1 MNATEK
7 TPLWLDLRKEYIDD
21 NFDKL
26 QTYLKDCSPQTP
38 KDSFY
43 STTID
48 LLRERIEDLLNTL
61 SVRPIYAEEE
71 DRHQLTF
78 NVKLLASYLLVDGS
92 HSLALPAYI
101 AFLGHL
107 RILNPR
113 MSDSILKA
121 MMDRL
126 KHEKIALLGFT
137 WSDLDRMGT
146 DIFAYQV
153 STSVKFDTP
162 IKKPLAYAKHG
173 TVFLSEKGL
182 YMTHQSKDESKML
195 LKTGSHSVESSLG
208 IALMTPTSEKLKQS
222 VENDLVAMDEFTN
235 KFILQQ
241 SRMQEKKKT
250 QRQKSYDEGEEA
262 IVRIKAID
270 PNGTIH
276 VETVDATYTPLEGVI
291 RYGMGSIV
299 YYRTNTLYQYF
310 HVGDYLTATLQNLE
324 QGIFSIDR
332 QLVDFFVEDTR
343 KYAEEENLFLSKL
356 IDERPTS
363 YGWLNSFGIAFYTPN
378 TGQYSRGE
386 FAVLSVKSYGKG
398 DYYGKIDAA
407 IEEGSDEQFDEQ
419 AVRHDC
425 IRAFAE
431 RTQPPVAPKTEE
443 EMGELSPVVIRL
455 LLRQI
460 FEYQKTLLKPSDR
473 FRLLSNAN
481 VMAELVG
488 DDLSSSYIRF
498 ARTYLRALVQFVHEE
513 KFDAVQLVPDAEYQD
528 ATSTLIRMSVIDLLK
543 EYGKTEN
550 SEKLARAIADFETTQ
565 PILARLARLIQTS
578 NSMRGTL
585 SDAAL
590 NVIRREIIKTLS
602 FETEN
607 DADLEEDGGIY
618 LGVESGTQE
627 FKTSMVYPANNQMQP
642 EEYTQNQNVLK
653 GVCAF
658 LNSTTGGTLY
668 LGVNDQGAVTGI
680 DEDMKYLKLNS
691 IDSYMRYVQDTA
703 KKYFG
708 IDTIPYLRIEP
719 MYDNTVV
726 AIHVEPHPY
735 RVVELN
741 DKAYLRIN
749 AESREMPEQVR
760 QQLIARKIFTNKD
773 KAAAISRLQHAWT
786 QKKCVILHDY
796 ASSHGGKVSDR
807 MVEAYEVR
815 PEDGLVMCYDR
826 KKFEVRVFNINR
838 IGYVEILE
846 NEPWKYLASH
856 KKIDV
861 DVFHMTGDT
870 SFHVSLQI
878 DMMAKNLLI
887 EEYPT
892 SKNYITP
899 HKGDANIWYFDTN
912 VNKLEGVGRFYIGLA
927 NRIKILDAPELEAYI
942 KEFTKTYL

>member
-1 MNATEK
+1 MSATEK

-21 NFDKL
+21 NFEKF
-26 QTYLKDCSPQTP
+26 QTYLKDCAPQST

-61 SVRPIYAEEE
+61 SVQPIYEEEE

-78 NVKLLASYLLVDGS
+78 NVKLLASYLLADGS
-92 HSLALPAYI
+92 YALSLPAYI

-107 RILNPR
+107 RVLNPR
-113 MSDSILKA
+113 MSDNIMKA
-121 MMDRL
+121 MMERL
-126 KHEKIALLGFT
+126 RHEKIASLGFT
-137 WSDLDRMGT
+137 WNDLDRLGT
-146 DIFAYQV
+146 DLFAFKA
-153 STSVKFDTP
+153 STSVKFENP
-162 IKKPLAYAKHG
+162 IKKPLAFSKHG
-173 TVFLSEKGL
+173 TAFLSEKGL
-182 YMTHQSKDESKML
+182 CMTYLSKEESKNL
-195 LKTGSHSVESSLG
+195 LKSGAHSLETSLG

-235 KFILQQ
+235 KFVKQQ
-241 SRMQEKKKT
+241 SLIQEKKT
-250 QRQKSYDEGEEA
+250 SQRQKTYEEGEEA
-262 IVRIKAID
+262 IVQIKAID
-270 PNGTIH
+270 SDGTIH
-276 VETVDATYTPLEGVI
+276 VETVDTNYKPIAGVI
-291 RYGMGSIV
+291 RYNMGSIV
-299 YYRTNTLYQYF
+299 YYRTSTLYQYF
-310 HVGDYLTATLQNLE
+310 HIGDYLTATLQDTE
-324 QGIFSIDR
+324 QGVFNIDR

-343 KYAEEENLFLSKL
+343 SYAAEENLFLSKL

-398 DYYGKIDAA
+398 DYYGKIDAV
-407 IEEGSDEQFDEQ
+407 IEEGTDEQFDEQ
-419 AVRHDC
+419 TVRHDC

-431 RTQPPVAPKTEE
+431 RTQPPVVSKTEE
-443 EMGELSPVVIRL
+443 EMGELSPVIIRL

-473 FRLLSNAN
+473 FRILSNAN

-488 DDLSSSYIRF
+488 DDLSGSYIRF
-498 ARTYLRALVQFVHEE
+498 ARTYLRALVQFVHKEQ
-513 KFDAVQLVPDAEYQD
+513 FDAVQLIPDIEYQN
-528 ATSTLIRMSVIDLLK
+528 ANSTLIRMSVIELLK

-550 SEKLARAIADFETTQ
+550 SEKLARAIADFEETQ

-602 FETEN
+602 IETEN
-607 DADLEEDGGIY
+607 DTDLEEDGGIY

-627 FKTSMVYPANNQMQP
+627 FKTSMIYPANNQMQA

-668 LGVNDQGAVTGI
+668 LGVNDQGGVTGV
-680 DEDMKYLKLNS
+680 EADMKYLNLSS

-719 MYDNTVV
+719 MYDNAVV

-749 AESREMPEQVR
+749 AESREMPERVR
-760 QQLIARKIFTNKD
+760 QQLIARKMFTDKD

-786 QKKCVILHDY
+786 QKKCVMLHDY

-807 MVEAYEVR
+807 MVEAYDIR

-846 NEPWKYLASH
+846 NEPWKYPASH

-861 DVFHMTGDT
+861 DVFHMTGEPT
-870 SFHVSLQI
+870 YHISLQL
-878 DMMAKNLLI
+878 DLMAKNLLL
-887 EEYPT
+887 EEYPS

-899 HKGDANIWYFDTN
+899 HKGDDNIWYFDTN

-927 NRIKILDAPELEAYI
+927 NHIKILEAPELETYI
-942 KEFTKTYL
+942 KEFAKKYL